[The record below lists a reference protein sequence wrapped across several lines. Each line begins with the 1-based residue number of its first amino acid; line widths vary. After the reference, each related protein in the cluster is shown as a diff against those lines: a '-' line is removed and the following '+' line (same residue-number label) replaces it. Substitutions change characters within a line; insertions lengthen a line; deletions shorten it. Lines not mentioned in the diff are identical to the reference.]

1 MSTLHRWLSR
11 LPLDPRSQRA
21 IEETVFDWRAEKSR
35 CCSFGARLRCHGV
48 NALALLRTLALV
60 SVREMI
66 LVARPSLVARVGGFS
81 VLMAGVLLMPSWF
94 ESRSPVQLP
103 WSAEFF
109 ATVFILVPVAAY
121 LAALAEAP
129 RRPPVLALTLISAVM
144 MALSRAA
151 IVPIVGAGALS
162 VSSWLMAVAWT
173 ASLVLIADRALLD
186 RRRWLMSIVAPI
198 APFLVVVLYTAVR
211 LSIAI
216 RVSGHGQTVSADW
229 VLPAT
234 YALTWWLMI
243 RRQENALPLGEP
255 PEPTSRTPRT

>member
-21 IEETVFDWRAEKSR
+21 IEETVLDWRAEKSR

-48 NALALLRTLALV
+48 NALALLRALALV
-60 SVREMI
+60 SAREMVH
-66 LVARPSLVARVGGFS
+66 VARPSLAARVGGLS
-81 VLMAGVLLMPSWF
+81 VLMAAVLLMPTWF
-94 ESRSPVQLP
+94 EGQSASQVP

-109 ATVFILVPVAAY
+109 GTVFLLVPVAAY

-129 RRPPVLALTLISAVM
+129 RRPPVLALTLVSAAM

-151 IVPIVGAGALS
+151 IVPIVGAGALRL
-162 VSSWLMAVAWT
+162 SSWLMAVAWT
-173 ASLVLIADRALLD
+173 ASLVLIADRALRD

-198 APFLVVVLYTAVR
+198 APFFVVVLYTAVR

-216 RVSGHGQTVSADW
+216 RVSGHGQTVSANW

-234 YALTWWLMI
+234 YALTWWLMV
-243 RRQENALPLGEP
+243 RSQERALRLGEP
-255 PEPTSRTPRT
+255 SEPTSRTPRT